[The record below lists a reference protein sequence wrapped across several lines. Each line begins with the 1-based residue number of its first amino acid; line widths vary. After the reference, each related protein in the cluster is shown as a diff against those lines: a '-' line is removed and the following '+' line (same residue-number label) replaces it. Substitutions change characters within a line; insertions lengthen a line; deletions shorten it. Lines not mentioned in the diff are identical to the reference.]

1 MFTLSINMFT
11 DGQKIFAIIF
21 IVVFLVGIGYQF
33 YLDRKKNKKL
43 FKGTYWV
50 LITIMATMLAY
61 VTLTKL
67 AH

>member
-1 MFTLSINMFT
+1 MFT

-21 IVVFLVGIGYQF
+21 IVVFLSITGYQF
-33 YLDRKKNKKL
+33 YKDHKKSKDL

-50 LITIMATMLAY
+50 LITIIVVMLAY

-67 AH
+67 IY